1 MHHYRMRFRVVSART
16 ISSFIQSKDCSFL
29 LNFPK
34 IQQGANIFIDV
45 SNNKKSKINVSSA
58 WQNHSTLSTSDV
70 ELFDID
76 ETDGNLIIKSKITT
90 DRIELNLIVP
100 EIINI
105 YLKANEL
112 NMATKNKV

>member
-1 MHHYRMRFRVVSART
+1 MNHHRMRLRIVSART
-16 ISSFIQSKDCSFL
+16 ISSFNQPKDCSL
-29 LNFPK
+29 LYFPK

-45 SNNKKSKINVSSA
+45 TNHKKCKINVSSA
-58 WQNHSTLSTSDV
+58 WQNHSTLATSDV
-70 ELFDID
+70 ELLDID

-100 EIINI
+100 EIVNI

-112 NMATKNKV
+112 NMATINKV